1 VITIKVYRTKKA
13 GGRRVSCYKIKNG
26 YDLVVRNGTII
37 IHNMRLFVGE
47 ERADA
52 VFNALCVIYLE

>member
-26 YDLVVRNGTII
+26 YDLVVRNGRII
-37 IHNMRLFVGE
+37 VFGVKIYAGE

>member
-26 YDLVVRNGTII
+26 YDLVGRNGRII
-37 IHNMRLFVGE
+37 VFGVKIYAGE